1 MRLNAGANYHKQK
14 AWEDSS
20 PGKEKKHVTST
31 GEGGK
36 GEESLMSRTKES
48 ENIVLGLYSLF

>member
-1 MRLNAGANYHKQK
+1 MQGPTIISKKLERIAAQ
-14 AWEDSS
+14 ER
-20 PGKEKKHVTST
+20 KKHVTIT

-36 GEESLMSRTKES
+36 GEESLMSRTEES

>member
-1 MRLNAGANYHKQK
+1 MQGPTIISKKLERIAAQERK
-14 AWEDSS
+14 
-20 PGKEKKHVTST
+20 KKHVTST